1 VFPNNYQNNQIN
13 HYRFETNQKQ
23 TNKSSFVDSTATD
36 ATWTHEERNAQVQKK
51 GLFSEYIRFSKAFKN
66 TVHVVQ
72 FLPPTLCGTNDT
84 ELMRSMLDISM
95 WKCSYIMV
103 DPATPAP

>member
-1 VFPNNYQNNQIN
+1 MRKETSRCRKKVF
-13 HYRFETNQKQ
+13 
-23 TNKSSFVDSTATD
+23 
-36 ATWTHEERNAQVQKK
+36 
-51 GLFSEYIRFSKAFKN
+51 FSEYIRFSKAFKN